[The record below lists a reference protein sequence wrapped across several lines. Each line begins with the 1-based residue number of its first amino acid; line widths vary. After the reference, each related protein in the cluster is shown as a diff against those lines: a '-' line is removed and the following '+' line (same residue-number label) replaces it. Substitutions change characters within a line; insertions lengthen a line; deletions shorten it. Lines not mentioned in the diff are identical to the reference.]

1 MVSKH
6 NKWDG
11 LDDINLINNTRKKI
25 MVIVSPF
32 WCLKVLHMLG
42 YWNTVRR
49 LEGCGSKYTFS
60 QITQKLKVLDI
71 MMLHN
76 THINVAMAVILSPLS
91 AF

>member
-1 MVSKH
+1 M
-6 NKWDG
+6 
-11 LDDINLINNTRKKI
+11 KI
-25 MVIVSPF
+25 IKGQVRVKITVILSPVWHYGVF
-32 WCLKVLHMLG
+32 KVLHMLG